1 MKDFLL
7 TDEFD
12 FFIKNGDLLLGESD
26 DQEAAVIVQSNQGHF
41 KNQPFIGANLA
52 DLLNGKAD
60 QAALRTRIN
69 SALAHDSKRAKITFE
84 GQFFT
89 LNLEK

>member
-1 MKDFLL
+1 MNDLML
-7 TDEFD
+7 TNEYD
-12 FFIKNGDLLLGESD
+12 ILVKGGDLVLGESD
-26 DQEAAVIVQSNQGHF
+26 DQEAAVIVQSSQGHF
-41 KNQPFIGANLA
+41 KNQPFVGANLP

-69 SALAHDSKRAKITFE
+69 IALAHDSKRAKITFE